1 MKPKKLE
8 LDVDVIGGLGSLTA
22 EEEKALSEFF
32 KKRKTAKTSKSKK
45 TNRPQ
50 IAV

>member
-22 EEEKALSEFF
+22 AEERALSDFF
-32 KKRKTAKTSKSKK
+32 KKRKQTAKTAKSKK
-45 TNRPQ
+45 TN
-50 IAV
+50 I